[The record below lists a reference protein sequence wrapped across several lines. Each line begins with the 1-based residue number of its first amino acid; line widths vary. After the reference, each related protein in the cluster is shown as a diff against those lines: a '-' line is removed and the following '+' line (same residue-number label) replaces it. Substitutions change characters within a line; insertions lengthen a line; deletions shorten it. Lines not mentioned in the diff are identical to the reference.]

1 MKICKNCGSKTNE
14 MVCPDCGLSSFT
26 SEDIT
31 TPKPKKKRLLSS
43 VLITII
49 SIILLFFAKGIGS
62 YIAKTV
68 FSGAEKLFSEK
79 SFIEEIEEINRN
91 KAEYNKGIFNGNTYI
106 SSFLDLEINFD
117 ENWIIFPE
125 DEIKAAAEIM
135 EENAKAGAKANIEK
149 EFKNEEIS
157 PQLIEKLLESL
168 SVNGELAAGYVFGDY
183 FVGDI
188 QIVVCS
194 LLDYEDSVFPEQTK
208 QNFSNY
214 YDNVSF
220 GSDIIAG
227 VEYEYARGTYVD
239 GDNEFVY
246 RTYGGRKN
254 GYICYIYFNSLVDF
268 EEEVLSSL
276 KAIFH
281 KHTS

>member
-1 MKICKNCGSKTNE
+1 M
-14 MVCPDCGLSSFT
+14 
-26 SEDIT
+26 
-31 TPKPKKKRLLSS
+31 SS

-79 SFIEEIEEINRN
+79 SFIEEIE
-91 KAEYNKGIFNGNTYI
+91 
-106 SSFLDLEINFD
+106 EINFD